1 VLLYAMRGTGKTHV
15 ALGIAHAVA
24 TGDAFLN
31 WRAPRRRRVL
41 VVDGEMP
48 VADLRGRLQAIAA
61 GSSVAAAPGML
72 RVLAGDIIE
81 DGIGNLANP
90 AVQRKLERCLD
101 GVELVILDNL
111 ASLVA
116 GAHTRTTPTP
126 GCRSNDGCCGC
137 AGAASRC

>member
-1 VLLYAMRGTGKTHV
+1 MLA
-15 ALGIAHAVA
+15 ALFGFQEALDAAEVA
-24 TGDAFLN
+24 TGGGFLN
-31 WRAPRRRRVL
+31 WRAPRPRRVL

-48 VADLRGRLQAIAA
+48 VADLRSRLQAIAA

-72 RVLAGDIIE
+72 QVLAGDLMD
-81 DGIGNLANP
+81 DGIGNLADP

-116 GAHTRTTPTP
+116 GAHENDPTP
-126 GCRSNDGCCGC
+126 GCRSSGGCCGC
-137 AGAASRC
+137 AGAASR